1 MRRCT
6 YYSLHLSA
14 LSPFVDLLLD
24 KQDPAGQPGH
34 GGGHPH
40 WLLERE
46 AAPLRPEG
54 AAMIKLCVS
63 ADLWREF
70 YNALLTLDVPCL
82 LSCLWITG
90 RTKKQC
96 GSTAGSTPGS
106 GSLLRSAYGLYATWV
121 HLISSKQKCLFFVCV
136 CCQVVSFT
144 VGLHSHQP
152 PSSPQS
158 LSFYRQNQDITHIL
172 DNMDVYV
179 LPVMN
184 PDGYYYTWT
193 TVRMHETDPV
203 LRAKGRDF
211 SRTHDPPLLC
221 LFVSEQDV
229 EEEPLRQQER
239 RLHRS
244 RPQQKLWCQLVQ

>member
-1 MRRCT
+1 MKRCT

-121 HLISSKQKCLFFVCV
+121 HLISSKQKCFFFVCV
-136 CCQVVSFT
+136 FAVRLSVS
-144 VGLHSHQP
+144 L
-152 PSSPQS
+152 
-158 LSFYRQNQDITHIL
+158 LANTHI
-172 DNMDVYV
+172 NP
-179 LPVMN
+179 LP
-184 PDGYYYTWT
+184 PHSLCHFIGKTKTLLTSWT
-193 TVRMHETDPV
+193 TWMSTSCLLWTLTDTTTP
-203 LRAKGRDF
+203 G
-211 SRTHDPPLLC
+211 
-221 LFVSEQDV
+221 
-229 EEEPLRQQER
+229 QQ
-239 RLHRS
+239 
-244 RPQQKLWCQLVQ
+244 